1 MTPKRATVN
10 QRGRIMWRALNRQLH
25 RRSRQPQAGQK
36 VVIMAEMQ
44 APQDQPWGVKKG
56 DPWRLVA
63 WVETQTGVVPAETYI
78 SSCWVPAGW
87 LDEHGEVA

>member
-10 QRGRIMWRALNRQLH
+10 HWGRAQWRALN
-25 RRSRQPQAGQK
+25 QPREGQE

-63 WVETQTGVVPAETYI
+63 WVKTQAGVVPAETYI
-78 SSCWVPAGW
+78 SSCWIPAEW